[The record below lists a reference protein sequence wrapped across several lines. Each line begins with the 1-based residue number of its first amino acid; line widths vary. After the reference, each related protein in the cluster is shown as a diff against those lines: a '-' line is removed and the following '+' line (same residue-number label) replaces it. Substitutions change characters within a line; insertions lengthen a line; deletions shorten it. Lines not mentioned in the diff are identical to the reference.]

1 MRYLRTDRALVAKH
15 RKRMKMWENKF
26 DGRCFCVGNGPSLRD
41 TPLHLL
47 NDEYTFGL
55 NRVAEIY
62 PFTSWRP
69 TFYVNV
75 TVAAS
80 DEGWGGSAKEA
91 MVDTPSFVG
100 YGGLCYLLEAKGAVL
115 NVPKHVF
122 PVWVA
127 DDKPTQEDPDPA
139 IWSHDPSG
147 WVSKYGSS
155 MLAVMEI
162 AVYLGFKELIMVGCD
177 LGWKPFD
184 YEEDKDPNHF
194 TEDYWGKLR
203 VSTSKGYKDVVVTPE
218 MAQRYTDDARSSHV
232 LAKKVCD
239 KLGVKIYNATIGG
252 ELEVYPRVDLM
263 EILCY

>member
-1 MRYLRTDRALVAKH
+1 
-15 RKRMKMWENKF
+15 MKMWENKF
-26 DGRCFCVGNGPSLRD
+26 DGRCFCVGNGPSLNR

-47 NDEYTFGL
+47 ENEYTFGL

-75 TVAAS
+75 TVATS
-80 DEGWGGSAKEA
+80 DEGWSESAKEA
-91 MVDTPSFVG
+91 MVDTPSFVS
-100 YGGLCYLLEAKGAVL
+100 YGALPHVLEAEGKVL
-115 NVPKHVF
+115 FIPHHVF
-122 PVWVA
+122 PMWVA
-127 DDKPTQEDPDPA
+127 DDLPRQEDPDPN
-139 IWSHDPSG
+139 IWSHDVSRT
-147 WVSKYGSS
+147 VSKYGGS
-155 MLAVMEI
+155 MLAVMQV

-194 TEDYWGKLR
+194 TEDYWGKMNL
-203 VSTSKGYKDVVVTPE
+203 SGAEIVVTPE
-218 MAQRYTDDARSSHV
+218 LAQRYTDDARSCHV

-252 ELEVYPRVDLM
+252 ELEVYPRVDLL
-263 EILCY
+263 EVI

>member
-15 RKRMKMWENKF
+15 GKRMEMWKNKF
-26 DGRCFCVGNGPSLRD
+26 DGRCFCVGNGPSLRN

-47 NDEYTFGL
+47 NDECTFGL

-75 TVAAS
+75 TVAS
-80 DEGWGGSAKEA
+80 QDEGWGGSAKEA

-100 YGGLCYLLEAKGAVL
+100 YGGLCYLLEAKGTVL

-122 PVWVA
+122 PVWVT
-127 DDKPTQEDPDPA
+127 DDVPHQEDPNPA

-155 MLAVMEI
+155 MLTVMEI

-194 TEDYWGKLR
+194 TEDYWGKMNLDGN
-203 VSTSKGYKDVVVTPE
+203 KIDVTPE
-218 MAQRYTDDARSSHV
+218 RAQRYTDGAISCHV

-239 KLGVKIYNATIGG
+239 PLGVKIYNATIGG

-263 EILCY
+263 EVLCR

>member
-1 MRYLRTDRALVAKH
+1 MRVLYTDYSLVAKQ
-15 RKRMKMWENKF
+15 RKRMKMWDNKF

-47 NDEYTFGL
+47 ENEYTFGL

-75 TVAAS
+75 TVAAA

-91 MVDTPSFVG
+91 MVDTPSFIG
-100 YGGLCYLLEAKGAVL
+100 YGGLAYLLEAEERVL
-115 NVPKHVF
+115 SIPHHVF
-122 PVWVA
+122 PVRVS
-127 DDKPTQEDPDPA
+127 DDLPRQEDPSPA
-139 IWSHDPSG
+139 IWSHDPSK

-155 MLAVMEI
+155 MLTVMQI

-194 TEDYWGKLR
+194 TEDYWGKMNLSGR
-203 VSTSKGYKDVVVTPE
+203 EIIVTPE
-218 MAQRYTDDARSSHV
+218 LAQRFTDDARSCHV

-252 ELEVYPRVDLM
+252 ELEVYPRVDLL
-263 EILCY
+263 EVIGGTA

>member
-1 MRYLRTDRALVAKH
+1 MKSLRIDRTLIAEQ
-15 RKRMKMWENKF
+15 RRRMKMWENRF
-26 DGRCFCVGNGPSLRD
+26 DGRCFCVGNGPSLRS
-41 TPLHLL
+41 TPMHLL
-47 NDEYTFGL
+47 ENEYTFGL

-62 PFTSWRP
+62 PLTSWRP

-80 DEGWGGSAKEA
+80 DEGWGGSAREA

-100 YGGLCYLLEAKGAVL
+100 YGCLPYLLEAKGTVL
-115 NVPKHVF
+115 NAPKHVF
-122 PVWVA
+122 PLWVS
-127 DDKPTQEDPDPA
+127 DDVPTQEDPNPA
-139 IWSHDPSG
+139 IWSHDVSK

-155 MLAVMEI
+155 MLTVMQI

-177 LGWKPFD
+177 LGWKAFD

-194 TEDYWGKLR
+194 TEDYWGKLK
-203 VSTSKGYKDVVVTPE
+203 VLTPKGRKAVVVTPE
-218 MAQRYTDDARSSHV
+218 MAQRYTDCARSCHV

-239 KLGVKIYNATIGG
+239 PLGVKILNATIGG

-263 EILCY
+263 EVL